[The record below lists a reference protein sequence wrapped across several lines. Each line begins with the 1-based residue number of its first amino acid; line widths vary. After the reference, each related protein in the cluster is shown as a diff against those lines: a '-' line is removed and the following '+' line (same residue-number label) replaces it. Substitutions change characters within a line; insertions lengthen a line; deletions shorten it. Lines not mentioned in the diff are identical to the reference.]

1 MIEIAR
7 WLQRTNGGQK
17 VRLEVTGIRNQ
28 VAALVASALDPNL
41 FSTLLVHE
49 GMPSLSYLLETPVRF
64 DEAPELFCLDL
75 YKEFDLDRQAAVA
88 APTPVTLERQVKPHK
103 TD

>member
-1 MIEIAR
+1 
-7 WLQRTNGGQK
+7 

-28 VAALVASALDPNL
+28 VAALVASALEPNL

-49 GMPSLSYLLETPVRF
+49 GMPSLGYLLEAPVRF
-64 DEAPELFCLDL
+64 EEAPELFCLDL
-75 YKEFDLDRQAAVA
+75 YKEFDLDRLAAVA